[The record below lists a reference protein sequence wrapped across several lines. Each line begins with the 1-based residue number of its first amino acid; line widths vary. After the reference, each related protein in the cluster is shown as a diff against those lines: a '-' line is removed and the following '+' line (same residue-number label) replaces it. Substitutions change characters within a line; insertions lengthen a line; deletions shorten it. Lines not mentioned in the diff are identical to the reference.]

1 MSEDDKYCMT
11 SFICGI
17 YKNAN
22 YRHRVEWWL
31 SGTGGEVGDVE
42 KGYTLPVI
50 R

>member
-11 SFICGI
+11 SFTCGI

-31 SGTGGEVGDVE
+31 SGTVE